1 MREWLL
7 LPDVLL
13 FLLTAGL
20 CFLEIRRSK
29 EDPDAA
35 TSSAGTEM
43 RRRIQ
48 LLLLTANI
56 AR

>member
-7 LPDVLL
+7 LPDAGL
-13 FLLTAGL
+13 FLGAAGL
-20 CFLEIRRSK
+20 CLLEIVRSK
-29 EDPDAA
+29 EDVDAA

-48 LLLLTANI
+48 LLLLVANV

>member
-7 LPDVLL
+7 LPDVGL
-13 FLLTAGL
+13 FFVMAVL
-20 CFLEIRRSK
+20 CFIETARSK

-48 LLLLTANI
+48 LLLLVANI